1 MEVIGLLHPQ
11 GENLSNRELG
21 GSQSQSGYFTDEK
34 KQLSLLGNKM
44 HKLHKKI
51 WMSTPGKVTAF
62 KGLCNG
68 KKYWLN
74 DLPIRSNKIL

>member
-51 WMSTPGKVTAF
+51 
-62 KGLCNG
+62 
-68 KKYWLN
+68 
-74 DLPIRSNKIL
+74 